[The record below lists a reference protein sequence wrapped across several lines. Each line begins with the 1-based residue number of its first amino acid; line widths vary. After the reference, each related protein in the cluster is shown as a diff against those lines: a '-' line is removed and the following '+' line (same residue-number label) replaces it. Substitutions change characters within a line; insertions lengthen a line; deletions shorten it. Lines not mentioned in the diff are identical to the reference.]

1 MSYLLSNFLCSKM
14 AVGIAAK
21 CSERQLYKVPINIL
35 QRDLQIQSFLIYVL
49 DSKPR
54 T

>member
-21 CSERQLYKVPINIL
+21 MQRAPAL
-35 QRDLQIQSFLIYVL
+35 QSTYEHLAKGSADSVL
-49 DSKPR
+49 PHLCLG
-54 T
+54 